1 MGTRH
6 SSLLPEDRLHGHALH
21 SGADLLQIARALL
34 RQQSPF
40 WSSVLNTLVALVS
53 LDFRSHLLNSG
64 NLSMLPGS
72 PVCSV
77 PLNTPRQ

>member
-6 SSLLPEDRLHGHALH
+6 SSLLPEDRLHGHALN
-21 SGADLLQIARALL
+21 SGVDLLQIARALL

-53 LDFRSHLLNSG
+53 PGLPVPSPELGESLYATRFPCLL
-64 NLSMLPGS
+64 
-72 PVCSV
+72 C
-77 PLNTPRQ
+77 TP